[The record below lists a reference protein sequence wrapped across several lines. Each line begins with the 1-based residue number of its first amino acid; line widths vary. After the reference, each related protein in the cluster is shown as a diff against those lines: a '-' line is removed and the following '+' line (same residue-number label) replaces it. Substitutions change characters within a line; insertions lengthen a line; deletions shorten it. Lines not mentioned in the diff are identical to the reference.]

1 MPLYVLICCSN
12 PCWRWSVVLM
22 PGCTDT
28 PATVPLKPIDFATAM
43 AAALPPATLSDEMLV
58 NAIGLVMNVSTV
70 ATGIPALMARWIGA
84 ISAFLSVGA
93 IRMASGFAA
102 MAPVRYGI
110 WVGAEKAFGAP
121 WKIRLTPSFLAAAE
135 APLCIVM

>member
-1 MPLYVLICCSN
+1 MFLYVLICCSK

-28 PATVPLKPIDFATAM
+28 PATVPFMPIARASAT
-43 AAALPPATLSDEMLV
+43 AAALPPAMLSEEMLV

-70 ATGIPALMARWIGA
+70 ATGMPALIARWIGA

-93 IRMASGFAA
+93 IRMASGWAA
-102 MAPVRYGI
+102 MAPVRNGI

-121 WKIRLTPSFLAAAE
+121 WNTR
-135 APLCIVM
+135 